1 MTGMSLFRVRAVA
14 AAMVAGVVVLGAAVS
29 TEQRVP
35 ELMSAFDYDVVPN
48 WSLPYPKAGYAWGS
62 VPGIFVE
69 YDDRIFIASR
79 GEIKEPNPLPANY
92 QGFLGGF
99 RQVLNAPDNEVR
111 GCLRVVDSNGKVLEL
126 WTQWDKLFQGTN
138 GPHKIKISPY
148 DPEHRVWVVGETK
161 SVIYVFSNDGSQ
173 LLKTLGVEGVAAEDE
188 THFGRPQDLAFLPD
202 GSVLV
207 ADGLTNAR
215 VVRLD
220 KNGKF
225 LTAWGGHG
233 SGDGQFN
240 AVHGIDVD
248 RNGRIYVVDR
258 LNKRVQVFDAT
269 GKHLA
274 NWPNI
279 RFPNHVQ
286 VTDPA
291 PGDTSTGGE
300 QVVWVADN
308 QTTDVM
314 KFDTRGRQLYS
325 WHASGAVPG
334 GFGELHQFSLDS
346 KGNVYTGDNV
356 IGRPQKLT
364 PKAGA
369 DPKHLIGQSVRLM
382 PKVK

>member
-1 MTGMSLFRVRAVA
+1 MSLRAVVTA
-14 AAMVAGVVVLGAAVS
+14 AVAGVLALGAVSVS
-29 TEQRVP
+29 TQQRVP
-35 ELMSAFDYDVVPN
+35 LLMGPFDYDVVPN

-69 YDDRIFIASR
+69 SDDRIFIASR

-111 GCLRVVDSNGKVLEL
+111 GCLRVVDSNGKVLEM
-126 WTQWDKLFQGTN
+126 WSQWDKLFQGTN

-161 SVIYVFSNDGSQ
+161 HVIYVFSNDGSQ

-188 THFGRPQDLAFLPD
+188 THLGRPQDLAFLPD
-202 GSVLV
+202 GSVLI

-215 VVRLD
+215 VVKLD

-248 RNGRIYVVDR
+248 RNGRVYVVDR

-274 NWPNI
+274 SWPNI

-300 QVVWVADN
+300 QIIWVADN

-314 KFDTRGRQLYS
+314 KFDTQGRQLYS

-334 GFGELHQFSLDS
+334 GFGELHQFSVDS
-346 KGNVYTGDNV
+346 KGNVYTGDNI

-369 DPKHLIGQSVRLM
+369 DPRHLIGQSVRLM

>member
-1 MTGMSLFRVRAVA
+1 MTFVVRVRAIVMA
-14 AAMVAGVVVLGAAVS
+14 AAAGVIVALGGTSVS

-35 ELMSAFDYDVVPN
+35 ELMGAFDYDVVPN

-69 YDDRIFIASR
+69 SDDRIFIASR
-79 GEIKEPNPLPANY
+79 GEIKEPNPLPPDY
-92 QGFLGGF
+92 KGFLGGF
-99 RQVLNAPDNEVR
+99 RQVLNAADNEVR

-126 WTQWDKLFQGTN
+126 WSQWDKLFQGTN

-173 LLKTLGVEGVAAEDE
+173 LLRTLGAEGVAAEDE

-215 VVRLD
+215 VVKLD

-225 LTAWGGHG
+225 VTAWGGHG

-248 RNGRIYVVDR
+248 RNGRVYVVDR

-286 VTDPA
+286 VTDPV

-300 QVVWVADN
+300 QIVWVADN

-314 KFDTRGRQLYS
+314 KFDTQGHQLYS

-369 DPKHLIGQSVRLM
+369 DPRHLIGQSVRLM
-382 PKVK
+382 PGVK

>member
-1 MTGMSLFRVRAVA
+1 MRARAVVMA
-14 AAMVAGVVVLGAAVS
+14 AVVGVVALGAASV
-29 TEQRVP
+29 TTQQRVP
-35 ELMSAFDYDVVPN
+35 LLMGPFDYDVVPN

-69 YDDRIFIASR
+69 SDDRIFIASR

-92 QGFLGGF
+92 DGFLGGF

-111 GCLRVVDSNGKVLEL
+111 GCLRVVDSNGKVLEM
-126 WTQWDKLFQGTN
+126 WSQWDKLFQGTN

-188 THFGRPQDLAFLPD
+188 SHFGRPQDLAFLPD

-215 VVRLD
+215 VVKLD

-248 RNGRIYVVDR
+248 RNGRVYVVDR

-300 QVVWVADN
+300 QIVWVADN

-314 KFDTRGRQLYS
+314 KFDTKGNQLYS
-325 WHASGAVPG
+325 WHASGPVPG

-356 IGRPQKLT
+356 LGRPQKLT

-369 DPKHLIGQSVRLM
+369 DPKHLIGQSVRLI

>member
-1 MTGMSLFRVRAVA
+1 MRMRAAILAV
-14 AAMVAGVVVLGAAVS
+14 VGVVALSASVS
-29 TEQRVP
+29 TGQRVP
-35 ELMSAFDYDVVPN
+35 ELMGPFDYDVVPN
-48 WSLPYPKAGYAWGS
+48 WSMPYPKAGYAWGS

-69 YDDRIFIASR
+69 SDDRIFIASR

-111 GCLRVVDSNGKVLEL
+111 GCLRVVDSNGKVLEM
-126 WTQWDKLFQGTN
+126 WSQWDKLFQGTN

-161 SVIYVFSNDGSQ
+161 HVVYVFSNDGSQ

-188 THFGRPQDLAFLPD
+188 SHFGRPQDLAFLPD
-202 GSVLV
+202 GSVLI

-215 VVRLD
+215 VVKLD

-258 LNKRVQVFDAT
+258 LNKRVQVFDRS

-314 KFDTRGRQLYS
+314 KFDTQGHQLYS

-334 GFGELHQFSLDS
+334 GFGELHQFSVDS

-356 IGRPQKLT
+356 IGRPQKLA

>member
-1 MTGMSLFRVRAVA
+1 MRVRAVLLA
-14 AAMVAGVVVLGAAVS
+14 VVGVVALGASVS
-29 TEQRVP
+29 TGQRVP
-35 ELMSAFDYDVVPN
+35 ELMGPFDYDVVPN

-69 YDDRIFIASR
+69 SDDRIFIASR

-111 GCLRVVDSNGKVLEL
+111 GCLRVVDSNGKVLEM
-126 WTQWDKLFQGTN
+126 WSQWDKLFQGTN

-161 SVIYVFSNDGSQ
+161 HVVYVFSNDGSQ

-188 THFGRPQDLAFLPD
+188 SHFGRPQDLAFLPD

-215 VVRLD
+215 VVKLD

-233 SGDGQFN
+233 SGDGRFN

-258 LNKRVQVFDAT
+258 LNKRVQVFDAS

-300 QVVWVADN
+300 QIVWVADN

-314 KFDTRGRQLYS
+314 KFDTQGHQLYS

-334 GFGELHQFSLDS
+334 GFGELHQFSVDS

-356 IGRPQKLT
+356 IGRPQKLA

-369 DPKHLIGQSVRLM
+369 DPRHLIGQSVRLM

>member
-1 MTGMSLFRVRAVA
+1 MRVRTALVTAVVTA
-14 AAMVAGVVVLGAAVS
+14 LGFGVSVS
-29 TEQRVP
+29 TQQRVP
-35 ELMSAFDYDVVPN
+35 TLMSAFDYDVVPN
-48 WSLPYPKAGYAWGS
+48 WSLPYPAKGYAWGS

-69 YDDRIFIASR
+69 SDERIFIASR
-79 GEIKEPNPLPANY
+79 GEIKEPSPLPADY

-99 RQVLNAPDNEVR
+99 KQVLNAPDNEVR
-111 GCLRVVDSNGKVLEL
+111 GCLRIVDSSGKVLEI
-126 WTQWDKLFQGTN
+126 WSQWDRLFQGTN

-148 DPEHRVWVVGETK
+148 DPEHRVWVVAETRN
-161 SVIYVFSNDGSQ
+161 VIYVFSNDGKQ
-173 LLKTLGVEGVAAEDE
+173 LLKTLGVEGVTAEDE
-188 THFGRPQDLAFLPD
+188 THFGKPQDLAFLPD

-207 ADGLTNAR
+207 ADGITNAR
-215 VVRLD
+215 VVKLD

-225 LTAWGGHG
+225 VTAWGGHG

-240 AVHGIDVD
+240 TVHGIDVD
-248 RNGRIYVVDR
+248 RNGHIYVVDR
-258 LNKRVQVFDAT
+258 LNKRVQVFDAN

-286 VTDPA
+286 VTEPVA
-291 PGDTSTGGE
+291 GDTSTSGE

-314 KFDTRGRQLYS
+314 KFDTKGNQLYS
-325 WHASGAVPG
+325 WHASGPVPG

-346 KGNVYTGDNV
+346 KGNVYAGDNV
-356 IGRPQKLT
+356 LGRPQKMT

-369 DPKHLIGQSVRLM
+369 DPKHLIGQSVKLM
-382 PKVK
+382 PKTK

>member
-1 MTGMSLFRVRAVA
+1 MRVRAVMMA
-14 AAMVAGVVVLGAAVS
+14 TVLAVALGASVS

-35 ELMSAFDYDVVPN
+35 ELIGPFDYDVVPN

-69 YDDRIFIASR
+69 SDDRIFIASR
-79 GEIKEPNPLPANY
+79 GEIKEPNPLPAGY
-92 QGFLGGF
+92 KGFLGGF

-111 GCLRVVDSNGKVLEL
+111 GCLRVVDSNGKVLEI
-126 WTQWDKLFQGTN
+126 WSQWDKLFQGTN

-161 SVIYVFSNDGSQ
+161 NVIYVFSNDGSQ
-173 LLKTLGVEGVAAEDE
+173 LLKTLGVEGETAEDE
-188 THFGRPQDLAFLPD
+188 THFGKPQDLAFLPD

-215 VVRLD
+215 IVKLD

-233 SGDGQFN
+233 SGNGQFN
-240 AVHGIDVD
+240 AVHGVDVD
-248 RNGRIYVVDR
+248 RNGRVYVVDR
-258 LNKRVQVFDAT
+258 LNKRIQVFDPA

-279 RFPNHVQ
+279 RFPNHVL

-291 PGDTSTGGE
+291 PGDTTTGGE
-300 QVVWVADN
+300 QIVWVADN

-314 KFDTRGRQLYS
+314 KFDTEGNQLYS

-369 DPKHLIGQSVRLM
+369 DSRHLIGQPVRLA
-382 PKVK
+382 PKAK

>member
-1 MTGMSLFRVRAVA
+1 MRVRAVVIA
-14 AAMVAGVVVLGAAVS
+14 AVVAVALGASVL

-35 ELMSAFDYDVVPN
+35 ELIGPFDYDVVPN

-69 YDDRIFIASR
+69 SDDRIFIASR
-79 GEIKEPNPLPANY
+79 GEIKEPNPLPAGY
-92 QGFLGGF
+92 KGFLGGF

-111 GCLRVVDSNGKVLEL
+111 GCLRVVDSNGKVLEI
-126 WTQWDKLFQGTN
+126 WSQWDKLFQGTN

-161 SVIYVFSNDGSQ
+161 NVIYVFSNDGSQ
-173 LLKTLGVEGVAAEDE
+173 LLKTLGVEGETAEDE
-188 THFGRPQDLAFLPD
+188 THFGKPQDLAFLPD
-202 GSVLV
+202 GTVLV

-215 VVRLD
+215 IVKLD

-233 SGDGQFN
+233 AGDGQFN
-240 AVHGIDVD
+240 AVHGVDVD
-248 RNGRIYVVDR
+248 RSGRVYVVDR
-258 LNKRVQVFDAT
+258 LNKRIQVFDPA

-279 RFPNHVQ
+279 RFPNHVL

-291 PGDTSTGGE
+291 AGDTSTGGE
-300 QVVWVADN
+300 QIVWVADN

-314 KFDTRGRQLYS
+314 KFDTKGNQLYS

-369 DPKHLIGQSVRLM
+369 DPRHLIGQPVRLT
-382 PKVK
+382 PKAK